1 MKQLGTRWTKTLLE
15 CARGGV
21 FQAALG
27 ISIAEIS
34 LGSSLFSILCKLDAV
49 RDPFCVSSGTK
60 PIEGGTSPFHW
71 GIAEM
76 RSYTVKSSR
85 PVVPL
90 AQIQLLVTP
99 PVEIILLSPVPFRLK
114 RARQ

>member
-1 MKQLGTRWTKTLLE
+1 ML
-15 CARGGV
+15 
-21 FQAALG
+21 QAALG

-49 RDPFCVSSGTK
+49 HDPFCVSSGTK

-85 PVVPL
+85 PVPL
-90 AQIQLLVTP
+90 VQIQLLVTP
-99 PVEIILLSPVPFRLK
+99 LVVPILLSPVPFRLK